1 MGFNKKLI
9 VAGLAVGI
17 TALMLYKASK
27 KHQQPHHLAPA
38 PAQHSAMSSSNH
50 SHAASL
56 GGAALGGAAVAAAGA
71 AYAHHNA
78 AAAPPPTSTRSTRL
92 PTSRA
97 SPTTSPARARSRS
110 APTRG
115 SCPPYLA
122 QDLVKLALFDVMFL
136 LDDSA
141 SMRSEGTRRRDAL
154 AGILKR
160 AADAAA
166 RFDPDGMEVAW
177 MNAPVHQRIHNVQEA
192 DQLTSRCAYDGRSTP
207 MGSSLESKLLEPLV
221 LQPAQQGRLA
231 KPALVLVITDGRPT
245 GSGEA
250 NQKIVR
256 VLQHAKRTLA
266 ATRYG
271 EDAISFQIAA
281 VGNDR
286 EAQEWLD
293 SIDNDPD
300 VGDLVDVCSDIQVES
315 RQVKASTGV
324 ELTQELYCLKL
335 LLGPIDTSY
344 DASDENEK
352 ISSWNRSAKRRREKK
367 AQAKAH
373 KEAAFR
379 AQMDAFRRDR
389 DAALQGA
396 TPVPSAG
403 GALPPQ
409 VVDDGL
415 SGYSHQPGYPQQPQQ
430 GAYPPAAA
438 GYPQQP
444 GGYPQQGGGYPQPQQ
459 AGGYPQPGGGYAQ
472 PQQSGYPQPG
482 SAYPQPGSGYPQAGG
497 GYPQP
502 GGGGYAAP
510 GYQPYGSGPSS
521 APPPYPD
528 AYGSRDI
535 PAAGNSSY
543 APPPGSGGFVP
554 GAGGFAMPNPHVG
567 GAPPSDS
574 QHQQQPIGF
583 PQPKPVARC
592 ASCSAI
598 RSASSLAC
606 QSSVF
611 FRSSPCATADVCC
624 SLVASR
630 ASMLARFEASVA
642 ARVDCDSRL
651 NCVSVDVSSPNMRR
665 SRLRSSPSD
674 ERARLAAGASASRDG
689 ARSGERERR
698 GRASLDEACASSA
711 TGDTARLERGDVLGP
726 AVGAEIDGDPMG
738 LPAAGSVGAVCHDV
752 NSLLSRASK
761 HGSKHDERH
770 DT

>member
-50 SHAASL
+50 SHTASL

-78 AAAPPPTSTRSTRL
+78 AAAPPPSANNPNLTWDSLRDWRHIANLLATCVMDQYLYPFYTFADV
-92 PTSRA
+92 SRIAHHLA
-97 SPTTSPARARSRS
+97 SSGALAQCADSWQL
-110 APTRG
+110 
-115 SCPPYLA
+115 PPYLA

-207 MGSSLESKLLEPLV
+207 MGSSLESKILEPLV

-415 SGYSHQPGYPQQPQQ
+415 SGYSHQPGYPQQHQQ
-430 GAYPPAAA
+430 GAYSPPAA
-438 GYPQQP
+438 
-444 GGYPQQGGGYPQPQQ
+444 GYPQQGGGYPQPQQ

-528 AYGSRDI
+528 AYGSRDL

-574 QHQQQPIGF
+574 QHQQQPFGF
-583 PQPKPVARC
+583 PQPKPY
-592 ASCSAI
+592 
-598 RSASSLAC
+598 
-606 QSSVF
+606 
-611 FRSSPCATADVCC
+611 
-624 SLVASR
+624 
-630 ASMLARFEASVA
+630 
-642 ARVDCDSRL
+642 
-651 NCVSVDVSSPNMRR
+651 
-665 SRLRSSPSD
+665 
-674 ERARLAAGASASRDG
+674 
-689 ARSGERERR
+689 
-698 GRASLDEACASSA
+698 
-711 TGDTARLERGDVLGP
+711 
-726 AVGAEIDGDPMG
+726 
-738 LPAAGSVGAVCHDV
+738 
-752 NSLLSRASK
+752 
-761 HGSKHDERH
+761 
-770 DT
+770 

>member
-38 PAQHSAMSSSNH
+38 PAQHSAMSSSSH

-78 AAAPPPTSTRSTRL
+78 AAAPPPSANNPNLTWDSLRDWRHIANLLATCVMDQYLYPFYTFADV
-92 PTSRA
+92 SRIAHHLA
-97 SPTTSPARARSRS
+97 SSGALAQCADSWQL
-110 APTRG
+110 
-115 SCPPYLA
+115 PPYLA

-207 MGSSLESKLLEPLV
+207 MGSSLESKILEPLV

-430 GAYPPAAA
+430 GAYPPPAA

-472 PQQSGYPQPG
+472 PPQSGYPQPG

-502 GGGGYAAP
+502 GGGGYPQP

-543 APPPGSGGFVP
+543 APPPGSSGFVP

-574 QHQQQPIGF
+574 HQHQQQPFGF
-583 PQPKPVARC
+583 PQPKPY
-592 ASCSAI
+592 
-598 RSASSLAC
+598 
-606 QSSVF
+606 
-611 FRSSPCATADVCC
+611 
-624 SLVASR
+624 
-630 ASMLARFEASVA
+630 
-642 ARVDCDSRL
+642 
-651 NCVSVDVSSPNMRR
+651 
-665 SRLRSSPSD
+665 
-674 ERARLAAGASASRDG
+674 
-689 ARSGERERR
+689 
-698 GRASLDEACASSA
+698 
-711 TGDTARLERGDVLGP
+711 
-726 AVGAEIDGDPMG
+726 
-738 LPAAGSVGAVCHDV
+738 
-752 NSLLSRASK
+752 
-761 HGSKHDERH
+761 
-770 DT
+770 

>member
-1 MGFNKKLI
+1 MDQY
-9 VAGLAVGI
+9 
-17 TALMLYKASK
+17 LYPFYTFADVSRIA
-27 KHQQPHHLAPA
+27 HHLASSGA
-38 PAQHSAMSSSNH
+38 LAQCADSWQ
-50 SHAASL
+50 L
-56 GGAALGGAAVAAAGA
+56 
-71 AYAHHNA
+71 
-78 AAAPPPTSTRSTRL
+78 
-92 PTSRA
+92 
-97 SPTTSPARARSRS
+97 
-110 APTRG
+110 
-115 SCPPYLA
+115 PPYLA

-207 MGSSLESKLLEPLV
+207 MGSSLESKILEPLV

-415 SGYSHQPGYPQQPQQ
+415 SGYSHP
-430 GAYPPAAA
+430 ARIPAAA
-438 GYPQQP
+438 P
-444 GGYPQQGGGYPQPQQ
+444 
-459 AGGYPQPGGGYAQ
+459 AGCISTTRGRIPPTARWIPAAGRRISTAATGRRIPPTRWWIRAAS
-472 PQQSGYPQPG
+472 QSGYPQPG

-502 GGGGYAAP
+502 GGGGYPQP

-543 APPPGSGGFVP
+543 APRLVRVALCLAQ
-554 GAGGFAMPNPHVG
+554 AGLPCPTRTW
-567 GAPPSDS
+567 
-574 QHQQQPIGF
+574 
-583 PQPKPVARC
+583 VALRRLTRT
-592 ASCSAI
+592 ST
-598 RSASSLAC
+598 SS
-606 QSSVF
+606 
-611 FRSSPCATADVCC
+611 
-624 SLVASR
+624 SR
-630 ASMLARFEASVA
+630 L
-642 ARVDCDSRL
+642 DSR
-651 NCVSVDVSSPNMRR
+651 SPNRINR
-665 SRLRSSPSD
+665 
-674 ERARLAAGASASRDG
+674 
-689 ARSGERERR
+689 
-698 GRASLDEACASSA
+698 
-711 TGDTARLERGDVLGP
+711 TT
-726 AVGAEIDGDPMG
+726 
-738 LPAAGSVGAVCHDV
+738 
-752 NSLLSRASK
+752 K
-761 HGSKHDERH
+761 
-770 DT
+770 